1 MKTSYALLT
10 RCMLLAALG
19 AVAPGALHAQT
30 AEAVK
35 PIPPMQPAP
44 SMVPGRP
51 DVPNA
56 EVEKQLRNTP
66 PLPFPLAEEKLPLGD
81 LKVPKGFKVEVYTSG
96 IANARSLRMGDKGT
110 LFVSN
115 RLLDKVWAVVDRNGK
130 RENKVIASGLDR
142 PNGLAFH
149 KGTLYIA

>member
-1 MKTSYALLT
+1 
-10 RCMLLAALG
+10 MLSAVLG
-19 AVAPGALHAQT
+19 VVAPGALHAQT

-35 PIPPMQPAP
+35 PIPLMQPAP

-56 EVEKQLRNTP
+56 EVEKRLRNTP
-66 PLPFPLAEEKLPLGD
+66 PLPFPLAEEKLPLSD

-149 KGTLYIA
+149 NGTLYIA

>member
-1 MKTSYALLT
+1 
-10 RCMLLAALG
+10 MLLAVLG

-30 AEAVK
+30 AAAVK
-35 PIPPMQPAP
+35 PIPPMQPVPTA
-44 SMVPGRP
+44 VPGRP
-51 DVPNA
+51 EVPNA
-56 EVEKQLRNTP
+56 EVEKRLRNTP

-81 LKVPKGFKVEVYTSG
+81 LKAPMGFKVEAYTSG
-96 IANARSLRMGDKGT
+96 IAHARSRRMGDKAT

-115 RLLDKVWAVVDRNGK
+115 RLLDKLWAVVDRNGK